1 MMGNYPLSRDDA
13 ALLAALEVQAEEGR
27 SVGEDPAALALV
39 LNKYLPRVMC
49 NTRDPKEWAE
59 HISRQHAAMRG
70 LSGDEARQ
78 ALLRMIRSLPHGN
91 SAFFKA
97 QRVDDPIG
105 LLPGK
110 LMIGVN
116 KRGVHFF
123 REVPME
129 YLYSA
134 DLRDIMQFGSG
145 PPPSFQNAAVSG
157 AYLFQFET
165 IDGENICMSLQTHIN
180 DVMMKKMADK
190 KAAMMAE
197 AATPSKQ
204 PVNSSSQTELA
215 NASNEAFANQAQ
227 RAESMPWA
235 RNKRS
240 RASRISWRSCERNAK
255 SSDLSWTKP
264 PKRSTK

>member
-1 MMGNYPLSRDDA
+1 MQTGLVFKKRMFRESDESIDEPTFSLLSYVQAKHDFMMGNYPLSRDDA
-13 ALLAALEVQAEEGR
+13 ALLAALEVQAEEGP

-78 ALLRMIRSLPHGN
+78 ALLRMIRSLPYGN

-97 QRVDDPIG
+97 KRVDDPIG

-134 DLRDIMQFGSG
+134 DR
-145 PPPSFQNAAVSG
+145 
-157 AYLFQFET
+157 
-165 IDGENICMSLQTHIN
+165 
-180 DVMMKKMADK
+180 
-190 KAAMMAE
+190 
-197 AATPSKQ
+197 
-204 PVNSSSQTELA
+204 
-215 NASNEAFANQAQ
+215 
-227 RAESMPWA
+227 
-235 RNKRS
+235 
-240 RASRISWRSCERNAK
+240 K
-255 SSDLSWTKP
+255 SVV
-264 PKRSTK
+264 